1 MLMCLLPARRGF
13 WGLRPVAAL
22 LVGAALVGWPLAA
35 VAQTLPPV
43 RQPVTNNKAR
53 NLLEKAQE
61 QTKARDFTKAIETL
75 NQLNEKFPSF
85 SDAFVLKGSLLKS
98 LGDNRAAFAAY
109 KEGLRMATPTVGRAA
124 EFMVLGDLALSFGEY
139 ETAATAYR
147 QLLKVAPRNLRG
159 LPRAERNLLTCDY
172 AIKAVKQPVGM
183 TPERLSAPLNSFR
196 FQYFPALTADN
207 RFLLFTG
214 RPTAES
220 GEDLYVSRQAKDGAM
235 SQPVGIAPSINSRY
249 NEGAGAIA
257 GDGKTLVFASCDRP
271 GAVGNC
277 DLYISRRTGN
287 TWSAPQNL
295 GRAVNSVDWDS
306 QPSLSADGR
315 TLYFTSNRAGG
326 VGQEDLYV
334 STLQDNGAWSA
345 ARNLGKPVNTAGKD
359 MAPFIHASG
368 TTLYYV
374 TDGLIGLGGL
384 DVFRCELKDPAANKW
399 GEPSN
404 LGYPLNTFENEA
416 SLFITSDNLRGF
428 CSRSTQDQAATSPNA
443 AATRPGALRE
453 APVELF
459 GFAVPAPVQARET
472 STYTQG
478 RVFDAITKKPLR
490 ADVKLYDVQTDA
502 LMQFVT
508 SDPVEGDYTV
518 VLNEGRRYAMYAAA
532 DKYLLKSL
540 SFDYSGKKNFDPLTL
555 DIYLEPVR
563 AGRSVVLNN
572 LFFDTNEFKLKP
584 QSRTELNRLTEF
596 MQQYRDVQIEI
607 SGHTDNVGTPEA
619 NQLLSQRRAQA
630 VQEYLAGHGVA
641 ASRLRA
647 KGYGA
652 NKPLSGN
659 DTEANRQQNR
669 RIELRIL

>member
-1 MLMCLLPARRGF
+1 MRLLPARGAF
-13 WGLRPVAAL
+13 GGLQPVVVLLGAL
-22 LVGAALVGWPLAA
+22 LAGWPLASA
-35 VAQTLPPV
+35 AQTLPPG
-43 RQPVTNNKAR
+43 RKPVTVTNTKAR

-61 QTKARDFTKAIETL
+61 QTKAREFTKAIETL
-75 NQLNEKFPSF
+75 NQLNQKFPSLGE
-85 SDAFVLKGSLLKS
+85 AFVLKGSLLKS
-98 LGDNRAAFAAY
+98 LGDNRAALAAY
-109 KEGLRMATPTVGRAA
+109 KQGLSATAPTSARAS

-139 ETAATAYR
+139 ETAAGAYR

-159 LPRAERNLLTCDY
+159 LGRAERNLLTCDY
-172 AIKAVKQPVGM
+172 ALKALKQPVGV
-183 TPERLSAPLNSFR
+183 TPARLPAPLNSFR

-220 GEDLYVSRQAKDGAM
+220 FEDLYVSRQTKDGSM
-235 SQPVGIAPSINSRY
+235 SAPVGIAPSINSRY
-249 NEGAGAIA
+249 NEGAGTIA

-271 GAVGNC
+271 GSVGNC

-295 GRAVNSVDWDS
+295 GRGVNSVDWDS

-334 STLQDNGAWSA
+334 STLQDNGTWSM
-345 ARNLGKPVNTAGKD
+345 ARNLGKPVNTSGKD

-374 TDGLIGLGGL
+374 TDGLVGMGGL
-384 DVFRCELKDPAANKW
+384 DVFRCELKDPVASKW

-416 SLFITSDNLRGF
+416 SLYITSDNQRGF
-428 CSRSTQDQAATSPNA
+428 CSRSTQDQASTSTNA
-443 AATRPGALRE
+443 AAARPGVLRE

-490 ADVKLYDVQTDA
+490 ADVKLYDVTTDA
-502 LMQFVT
+502 LTQFVT

-540 SFDYSGKKNFDPLTL
+540 SFDYTGKKNFDPLTL

-572 LFFDTNEFKLKP
+572 LFFDTNEYKLKP
-584 QSRTELNRLTEF
+584 QSRTELNRLIEF
-596 MQQYRDVQIEI
+596 MRQYRDVQIEI

-619 NQLLSQRRAQA
+619 NQVLSQRRAQA

-652 NKPLSGN
+652 NKPLAGN
-659 DTEANRQQNR
+659 DTEATRQQNR